1 MNEFDALIPNA
12 AEAST
17 ARPCR
22 AAAARLASDMTL
34 NGVHCDELG
43 QIGISLRYCFD
54 AREGA
59 GSAATAKGDDP
70 FQDLLAKLS

>member
-1 MNEFDALIPNA
+1 MNDFDALIPNA

-43 QIGISLRYCFD
+43 QIGMSLRYCFD

-59 GSAATAKGDDP
+59 GNAATATGDDP

>member
-1 MNEFDALIPNA
+1 MNDFDALSPKA
-12 AEAST
+12 AEAPM

-43 QIGISLRYCFD
+43 QIGMSLRYCFD

-59 GSAATAKGDDP
+59 GSAATATGDDP